1 MAGVID
7 NLRLNTKFIGF
18 DGILGRRDYLL
29 NLAYICIID
38 GLFMIPITISM
49 LSNMETA
56 ADALNLAKLFSNLP
70 LFLKVLNIIV
80 LIFSA
85 FVRISNIIRRANDI
99 NGSVNY
105 LVNTILSLIQFITLF
120 GIMLPP
126 VVFYSIGAINF
137 IIILVLLF
145 KKGKIT
151 GKYPYDFIKEFNWG
165 AFFGTWIWGLF
176 NKSYKTLWMWLLW
189 FTPAGFWFAIVCGLK
204 GNEWSY
210 KNKKWKNDSKFRRSQ
225 EIQTIVFIVLKLIV
239 LPLIYITL
247 FIGLLG
253 AVLFGITELEKTPTQ
268 KKAVIEKL
276 SNFVQS
282 YTMLYFESYKIEE
295 NENKFYILPS
305 DWASYQFKEKKQM
318 FDMAAGTAAMQRN
331 KANPKLNTTKVKEL
345 NRTKIYSSKTGE
357 LLGEFYIDPKINPK
371 NADFKTMMKVFLNS
385 YKFYIPK
392 VK

>member
-1 MAGVID
+1 
-7 NLRLNTKFIGF
+7 
-18 DGILGRRDYLL
+18 
-29 NLAYICIID
+29 
-38 GLFMIPITISM
+38 
-49 LSNMETA
+49 MEEVQNIQNNSGQKEA
-56 ADALNLAKLFSNLP
+56 AVPAEIAK
-70 LFLKVLNIIV
+70 K
-80 LIFSA
+80 
-85 FVRISNIIRRANDI
+85 
-99 NGSVNY
+99 
-105 LVNTILSLIQFITLF
+105 
-120 GIMLPP
+120 
-126 VVFYSIGAINF
+126 
-137 IIILVLLF
+137 
-145 KKGKIT
+145 
-151 GKYPYDFIKEFNWG
+151 FNWG